1 MKKWYVLHVYSGQE
15 EKIVELIKER
25 LKGFIESKEI
35 EEIIIPKRKTT
46 KLTKKGKVE
55 VERRI
60 YPGYIIVNMI
70 PSNEIFKALAKVPGV
85 LKFGAKGRAPQPL
98 KEEEKERILSYIK
111 EGKEKT
117 IEVPFNKG
125 DAVKIID
132 GPFAD
137 FIGKV
142 EEIYPE
148 KERIKLMVTVFGR
161 QTPIEVSF
169 FQVEM
174 I

>member
-1 MKKWYVLHVYSGQE
+1 
-15 EKIVELIKER
+15 VELIKER
-25 LKGFIESKEI
+25 LREFIEKKEI

-55 VERRI
+55 VEKRI
-60 YPGYIIVNMI
+60 YPGYIIVNMT
-70 PSNEIFKALAKVPGV
+70 PTPEVFKSLSKVPGV
-85 LKFGAKGRAPQPL
+85 LKFGGKGKEPQPL
-98 KEEEKERILSYIK
+98 TEEEIERIFGHIKEDKERR
-111 EGKEKT
+111 

-169 FQVEM
+169 FQVEA